1 VGAGLPVINTLQG
14 LISSGDRF
22 EKIEGILSGTLSY
35 LFNSFVPG
43 KTFVD
48 VLMEAKKKGYT
59 EPDPR
64 EDLSGMDVARK
75 ILILSREIG
84 LKLEF
89 SDITISPIIP
99 SSCEMA
105 PTVDAFFDELKNQN
119 AYFENLVNQA
129 HANGHVLRYIATL
142 EDQKITIG
150 LKEVDSSHPFYQMDG
165 ADNVI
170 AFTTKRYHERPLV
183 IKGPGAG
190 AEVTASGVFADIVS
204 LGSYLG

>member
-1 VGAGLPVINTLQG
+1 
-14 LISSGDRF
+14 
-22 EKIEGILSGTLSY
+22 
-35 LFNSFVPG
+35 
-43 KTFVD
+43 
-48 VLMEAKKKGYT
+48 
-59 EPDPR
+59 
-64 EDLSGMDVARK
+64 MDVARK

-119 AYFENLVNQA
+119 AYFEEMVNKA

-204 LGSYLG
+204 IGSYLG

>member
-1 VGAGLPVINTLQG
+1 
-14 LISSGDRF
+14 
-22 EKIEGILSGTLSY
+22 
-35 LFNSFVPG
+35 
-43 KTFVD
+43 
-48 VLMEAKKKGYT
+48 
-59 EPDPR
+59 
-64 EDLSGMDVARK
+64 
-75 ILILSREIG
+75 
-84 LKLEF
+84 
-89 SDITISPIIP
+89 
-99 SSCEMA
+99 
-105 PTVDAFFDELKNQN
+105 LKNQN
-119 AYFENLVNQA
+119 AYFEEMVNKA

>member
-1 VGAGLPVINTLQG
+1 
-14 LISSGDRF
+14 
-22 EKIEGILSGTLSY
+22 
-35 LFNSFVPG
+35 
-43 KTFVD
+43 
-48 VLMEAKKKGYT
+48 MGYT

-89 SDITISPIIP
+89 SDITIEKIIP
-99 SSCEMA
+99 PACEAA
-105 PTVDAFFDELKNQN
+105 PTVDAFFEEIDKSNDF
-119 AYFENLVNQA
+119 FEKLVNEA
-129 HANGHVLRYIATL
+129 ATKGEVLRYIACL

-150 LKEVDSSHPFYQMDG
+150 LRSVGPAHPFYQMDG

-170 AFTTKRYHERPLV
+170 AFTTKRYHDRPLV

-204 LGSYLG
+204 IGSHLS